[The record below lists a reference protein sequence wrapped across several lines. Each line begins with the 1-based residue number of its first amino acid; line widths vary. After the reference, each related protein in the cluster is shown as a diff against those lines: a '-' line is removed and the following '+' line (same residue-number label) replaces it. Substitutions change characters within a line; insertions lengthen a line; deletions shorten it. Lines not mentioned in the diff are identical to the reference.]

1 MGLLKKYVTMFRE
14 DMKEVMKR
22 RCGLD
27 ELNNFIML
35 IGFVYVLF
43 ALFTNSWLC
52 IICGAVFI
60 IACYLRVFS
69 KNLEKRKR
77 ENDIYMRY
85 MGGVVA
91 FANYLKLCVKMRIKT
106 MQDAEYYYFVC
117 GSCHQIVRLPKG
129 KNKINV
135 RCPKCSKTYIKRT

>member
-1 MGLLKKYVTMFRE
+1 MLKKYVTMFRA

-35 IGFVYVLF
+35 VGFIYVVI
-43 ALFTNSWLC
+43 ALFTNSWIC
-52 IICGAVFI
+52 ILFGAIFI
-60 IACYLRVFS
+60 VLCYLRVFS
-69 KNLEKRKR
+69 KNLEKRKK

-85 MGGVVA
+85 MGGVVG
-91 FANYLKLCVKMRIKT
+91 FVKYCKMCVKMRIKT
-106 MQDAEYYYFVC
+106 MKDEEYYYFVC
-117 GSCHQIVRLPKG
+117 SACHQIVRLPKG

-135 RCPKCSKTYIKRT
+135 RCPKCSKTFIKRT